1 MPTISCGFREVPER
15 SRRTL
20 LTDLGPTIDVQ
31 IGHDP
36 GFEDFTNEKPLI
48 PPDLYP
54 ALVDTGASGN
64 SVDTQLAAQLRLPV
78 YEYNVLISGSVGE
91 HTTNIYLAQI
101 YIPGRTYAL
110 GSKNPSFRR
119 KPESRDFVVNQSTTI
134 LTISIAGFPLS
145 RERRRLISP
154 TA

>member
-1 MPTISCGFREVPER
+1 MPTISCGFQEVPER

-36 GFEDFTNEKPLI
+36 GFEDFTNEKPRI

-101 YIPGRTYAL
+101 YIPGLNRTISGRFTGVNLA
-110 GSKNPSFRR
+110 GGGQFQRAIIGRSFLQ
-119 KPESRDFVVNQSTTI
+119 DFVLHYDGRTGEVT
-134 LTISIAGFPLS
+134 LS
-145 RERRRLISP
+145 DE
-154 TA
+154 

>member
-1 MPTISCGFREVPER
+1 MPTISCGFQEVPER

-36 GFEDFTNEKPLI
+36 GFEDFTNEKPRI

-101 YIPGRTYAL
+101 YIPGLNRAISGRFTGVNLAD
-110 GSKNPSFRR
+110 GGQFQRAIIGRSFLQ
-119 KPESRDFVVNQSTTI
+119 DFVLRYDGRTGEV
-134 LTISIAGFPLS
+134 ALS
-145 RERRRLISP
+145 DE
-154 TA
+154 